1 MLVFSVIGGL
11 GLAFLLV
18 SVVAGDVVDGL
29 FSGMDTDLFSGA
41 AIAAFL
47 AAFGFVGAL
56 VLNATSSMTWAV
68 LAGLAG
74 GAVLGLGT
82 AKASRVLMRGGD
94 ESTVRTASLVGATGT
109 VVEAIPA
116 SGLGQ
121 VTVTVAGH
129 ITRLNARADSPLEP
143 GTPIAVIRVLSPT
156 AVVVEA
162 R

>member
-1 MLVFSVIGGL
+1 MLIFYVIGAVGL
-11 GLAFLLV
+11 VLLLV
-18 SVVAGDVVDGL
+18 SVLAGDVVDGL
-29 FSGMDTDLFSGA
+29 LGGMDSDLFSGA

-56 VLNATSSMTWAV
+56 VLNARGSTTWAV

-74 GAVLGLGT
+74 GAVLGLAT
-82 AKASRVLMRGGD
+82 AKASAVLMRGGD
-94 ESTVRTASLVGATGT
+94 EATVRTASLVGASGT
-109 VVEAIPA
+109 VLETIPT

-129 ITRLNARADSPLEP
+129 ITRLNARADSSLEP
-143 GTPIAVIRVLSPT
+143 GTPITVIRVLSPT